1 MMDIAVCSISRHC
14 ARVLGRVRFR
24 TTSSSVLR
32 MPRCGRFSATRMQE
46 GLCAVALL
54 KLKLM
59 PKVCLGDARLKC
71 RQYLPCSAPSK
82 GVGKEHLS
90 NVTRSC
96 PSKLMPQSIALMV
109 LIDWS
114 LEHSLKAL
122 LPPRAMTMPAVPEG
136 PHRLPTEDWLDC
148 RLDRRL
154 DPRLDPW
161 LDARLDALLD
171 AQLEAA
177 EPFEH
182 VDLWKPPSW
191 TTIPVNASPG
201 LSRVGFAARSGLL
214 PGATSCPGPARAPAP
229 AALPS
234 A

>member
-122 LPPRAMTMPAVPEG
+122 LPPRAVMMPPAPAAGG
-136 PHRLPTEDWLDC
+136 PHRLLTEDLLDC
-148 RLDRRL
+148 RLDCRL
-154 DPRLDPW
+154 DVQ

-171 AQLEAA
+171 ARLEAA

-201 LSRVGFAARSGLL
+201 LS
-214 PGATSCPGPARAPAP
+214 
-229 AALPS
+229 
-234 A
+234 